1 MQICTIIF
9 KQKNMI
15 QKMISVRRIKN
26 LAFATF
32 VGLSFFSFQSCD
44 NDDDVT
50 ENKHDDVFE
59 LAVRKVNSGVSI
71 NDFTTARDAF
81 VTKLMQQDGT
91 SNDREFQPFF
101 DFSQSLPLDSVY
113 IGMTQYKDL
122 TTYTNL
128 GTQAQNWSEALPFI
142 SKFTPLAFEALQPL
156 DEYKPVDLSSLA
168 PKNSGRVLEIAVR
181 DLSLYNNFNQ
191 ADYEAKRDAFL
202 TALKQQNGFVQEVQW
217 KSVTNPNVVVGM
229 TVYASQSAAV
239 GILSDANFT
248 NSSAV
253 MDFLG
258 TYPPNKVATINT
270 VLK

>member
-1 MQICTIIF
+1 MV
-9 KQKNMI
+9 K
-15 QKMISVRRIKN
+15 KMISLKTIHKI
-26 LAFATF
+26 F
-32 VGLSFFSFQSCD
+32 VGSMMVFSLFAVQSCD
-44 NDDDVT
+44 NDDDNNVT
-50 ENKHDDVFE
+50 VNKNDDVFE

-81 VTKLMQQDGT
+81 VARLMAQEGT
-91 SNDREFQPFF
+91 SNDREVQPFF
-101 DFSQSLPLDSVY
+101 DFSNSLPLDSIY
-113 IGMTQYKDL
+113 IGMTQYEDIN
-122 TTYTNL
+122 TYTTL
-128 GTQAQNWSEALPFI
+128 GTEAQNWIEAAPFL
-142 SKFTPLAFEALQPL
+142 SSFSPLAFEALQPL
-156 DEYKPVDLSSLA
+156 DEYKPVDLSTLA

-181 DLSLYNNFNQ
+181 DLSLYSNFNQ

-202 TALKQQNGFVQEVQW
+202 NALKQQNGFVQEVQW

-239 GILSDANFT
+239 GILSDTNFT

-253 MDFLG
+253 MNFLE

>member
-1 MQICTIIF
+1 MQICKIIF

-32 VGLSFFSFQSCD
+32 VGLSVFSFQSCD

-50 ENKHDDVFE
+50 ENKNDDVFE
-59 LAVRKVNSGVSI
+59 LAVRKINSGVSI
-71 NDFTTARDAF
+71 SDFTTSRDAF
-81 VTKLMQQDGT
+81 VTELMKQNGT
-91 SNDREFQPFF
+91 SNDWEFQPFF

-122 TTYTNL
+122 ATYQSIGQTLGSTSVATN
-128 GTQAQNWSEALPFI
+128 FF

-156 DEYKPVDLSSLA
+156 DEYKPVDLSTLA

-181 DLSLYNNFNQ
+181 DLSLYSNFNQ

-202 TALKQQNGFVQEVQW
+202 AALKQQNGFVKEVQW

-258 TYPPNKVATINT
+258 TYPPNKVATINS

>member
-1 MQICTIIF
+1 MLKKIIPI
-9 KQKNMI
+9 KKLMLAMI
-15 QKMISVRRIKN
+15 
-26 LAFATF
+26 
-32 VGLSFFSFQSCD
+32 VGLSVFSFQNCS
-44 NDDDVT
+44 DDD
-50 ENKHDDVFE
+50 ENTPVENLSDDVFE
-59 LAVRKVNSGVSI
+59 LAVRKMNSGVSI
-71 NDFTTARDAF
+71 NDFTTSRDAF
-81 VTKLMQQDGT
+81 VTELMNQNGT

-122 TTYTNL
+122 ATYQSIGQTL
-128 GTQAQNWSEALPFI
+128 GTTSVATNFF

-156 DEYKPVDLSSLA
+156 DEYKPVDLRTLA

-181 DLSLYNNFNQ
+181 DLSLYSNLNQ

-202 TALKQQNGFVQEVQW
+202 AALKQQNGFVQEVQW

-239 GILSDANFT
+239 GILSDTNFT
-248 NSSAV
+248 NSTAV

-258 TYPPNKVATINT
+258 TYPPNKVATINS